1 MVESTPA
8 RRPYD
13 SPVRRERVAN
23 TRERIVAVGAQIL
36 HGFPVW
42 NWGAVTHRSVAERSR
57 VSERTV
63 YRYFATERELRDAVM
78 DRLSIEARVQLD
90 ALRLEHVREAAARII
105 DYTASFP
112 FERPTRFDEP
122 TLVAIH
128 ERQQQALLAAVAPFT
143 ADWSEASRE
152 IAAGMLDV
160 LWNYASY
167 EILVGQW
174 NFDPK
179 KAAAGVTWVIGL
191 VEDAIRNGNP
201 PEV

>member
-1 MVESTPA
+1 MGDPIPE

-13 SPVRRERVAN
+13 SPVRRERMEQ
-23 TRERIVAVGAQIL
+23 TRERIVAAGARIL

-42 NWGAVTHRSVAERSR
+42 NWGAVTHRSVAERAG

-63 YRYFATERELRDAVM
+63 YRYFASERELRDAVM
-78 DRLSIEARVQLD
+78 ERLADEARVQLD
-90 ALRLEHVREAAARII
+90 GLQLENLRDAASRII

-112 FERPTRFDEP
+112 FEPTTRFDEP
-122 TLVAIH
+122 TLIAIH
-128 ERQQQALLAAVAPFT
+128 DRQRRALLAALSPFT
-143 ADWSEASRE
+143 DEWSDDSRE

-160 LWNYASY
+160 LWNYATY

-174 NFDPK
+174 SFDPK

-191 VEDAIRNGNP
+191 IEAAIRNGHA
-201 PEV
+201 PEL